1 MGKTVKGKAKTATK
15 VARAK
20 AKIARKAKGCS
31 VVLAA
36 FALSFALTGCMG
48 TQTPSRS
55 QSLTIKDCTIKVYGC
70 GTETNEVPRIELA
83 TQAMRIKNS
92 GTETQTATPTQTTDV
107 KPDVNLNYAQG
118 GGITNRGTGGA
129 AASGASGILEK
140 LLGTLTDESVAALKS
155 ALANKTNGT
164 VTLTKKDGTTVTA
177 ECKDGACTFA
187 DGTTVTAEDCAACT
201 ECSADGKK

>member
-83 TQAMRIKNS
+83 TQAMSIENS

-118 GGITNRGTGGA
+118 GGITNRGTDGASGTGGA
-129 AASGASGILEK
+129 AGIVEK
-140 LLGTLTDESVAALKS
+140 LLGSLTDEGLAALKS
-155 ALANKTNGT
+155 AIANKTNGT
-164 VTLTKKDGTTVTA
+164 VTLAKKDGSTVTA
-177 ECKDGACTFA
+177 ECKDGACTFS
-187 DGTTVTAEDCAACT
+187 DGTVVT
-201 ECSADGKK
+201 SADCESCTAASAK